1 MVTIQVREAYADAL
15 EPLDRSVD
23 EALRRLAT
31 ERAAQ
36 RIAELQRK
44 IRDWEEKYHC
54 RYDLFAYRT
63 TTDEGFVSEL
73 DSQPATQQWE
83 ADLMLWESHMQE
95 LDKWLKRLQS
105 ILTA

>member
-1 MVTIQVREAYADAL
+1 MVTVQIKEAYADAL

-36 RIAELQRK
+36 RIAELQQK
-44 IRDWEEKYHC
+44 VKEWEEKYHC
-54 RYDLFAYRT
+54 RHDLFAYRT
-63 TTDEGFVSEL
+63 ATGEAFVTEL
-73 DSQPATQQWE
+73 DSRPATQQWE
-83 ADLMLWESHMQE
+83 ADSMLWEFHMQE
-95 LDKWLKRLQS
+95 LDRWLKRLQS